1 MPDYG
6 FTISVKG
13 NSVQEMKRIE
23 SELSRLGITARDTG
37 KATAEAMEPLSA
49 KLSEIGTKLGEVF
62 AIRELFHFGKEIL
75 NTTAE
80 FEGFENRI
88 KFASRNSY
96 DAAEN
101 MAFLRDEVTK
111 LHMPLRQ
118 AYEGFSEMQAGLV
131 GTGIEGDR
139 LRSLFAGISTAA
151 ATLHLPEYSLQR
163 TLLDFKE
170 IGEIGLNRRIY
181 RSLGTALPGIGGV
194 IKEAFGKSFDELE
207 KSGISGSEFLAKIGP
222 ALEKRFS
229 SGLAN
234 WGQSLQ
240 AKLTDTKNSVTN
252 LMLDLGTRLEP
263 TFVKILN
270 GIQGAFNSAPVQ
282 YLVEHINDL
291 VAVVGRIIP
300 MWAAYKTIMA
310 IVNSVTMETGI
321 LFKIIEGAQLT
332 LMFGFEGLSVAVG
345 GFSTLLAGI
354 GWGALAAGIGYA
366 VVEIINMNDEIKA
379 LVDSITNLDDIAQKM
394 GGQGKRYTDIQL
406 MYSTRGTMNDE
417 EKSHL
422 YKDLGDQSKQ
432 FKDLAERNILPSL
445 NKAREQYAGLQAT
458 FHDPARLL
466 ALNAQGPHAIGI
478 ANEAMKQLPEKIAEL
493 SSRYTEAQGKAL
505 TLAGEQR
512 NLMREGVKAIK
523 EPPLTGGEPSKNGLH
538 GSHLSGA
545 EGGLNQARIV
555 NLTIGEV
562 MHVVTSDNKN
572 LVGHA
577 EQAAQ
582 YIARALD
589 NISESRSGT
598 Q

>member
-1 MPDYG
+1 MPEYG
-6 FTISVKG
+6 FTINVSG

-23 SELSRLGITARDTG
+23 SELSRLGITARETG
-37 KATAEAMEPLSA
+37 RSSAEALEPLSN
-49 KLSEIGTKLGEVF
+49 KLSEIGTKIGEVF

-101 MAFLRDEVTK
+101 MSFLREEVTK

-181 RSLGTALPGIGGV
+181 RSLGTALPGIAGV
-194 IKEAFGKSFDELE
+194 IREAFGKSFDELE
-207 KSGISGSEFLAKIGP
+207 KSGISGSEFLSKIGP
-222 ALEKRFS
+222 ALEKHFS
-229 SGLAN
+229 GGLAN
-234 WGQSLQ
+234 FGKSLQ
-240 AKLTDTKNSVTN
+240 AKLVDMKNSALNT
-252 LMLDLGTRLEP
+252 MLDLGNRLEP
-263 TFVKILN
+263 TFISILG
-270 GIQGAFNSAPVQ
+270 GIQNAFSSAPVQ
-282 YLVEHINDL
+282 FLVQHVNGLIAILGQSIL
-291 VAVVGRIIP
+291 VWGVYKGLVMGTAIAEGIYTVATKAMTVATLIAESATWSLSDAFGVLGISLAAVETAGF
-300 MWAAYKTIMA
+300 A
-310 IVNSVTMETGI
+310 IVLVG
-321 LFKIIEGAQLT
+321 IIELLKSMEDELDGTIDKITNLKALT
-332 LMFGFEGLSVAVG
+332 QQHDSFQKQYEES
-345 GFSTLLAGI
+345 
-354 GWGALAAGIGYA
+354 ALAATSLG
-366 VVEIINMNDEIKA
+366 NMDLDEKSEFYSRLKGVTKA
-379 LVDSITNLDDIAQKM
+379 EDSKITESIRPQLDIAKRALAALKSSPASAYDSTMGIPKEQDPGYVERLQK
-394 GGQGKRYTDIQL
+394 QSDATDSLQTIADMSASQNAAL
-406 MYSTRGTMNDE
+406 KGIMDTVK
-417 EKSHL
+417 KSP
-422 YKDLGDQSKQ
+422 G
-432 FKDLAERNILPSL
+432 FKELP
-445 NKAREQYAGLQAT
+445 G
-458 FHDPARLL
+458 
-466 ALNAQGPHAIGI
+466 
-478 ANEAMKQLPEKIAEL
+478 
-493 SSRYTEAQGKAL
+493 
-505 TLAGEQR
+505 
-512 NLMREGVKAIK
+512 
-523 EPPLTGGEPSKNGLH
+523 PPLTGGEPSKNGLH